1 MDLSMTPE
9 QRLAFVRDTPR
20 VGVLSIDA
28 PNRGPVSNPVWYTV
42 EADNSITF
50 SVGDTSKKTEL
61 LRAAGRATLCV
72 QSEAMPYSYV
82 TMEGPVTEVGASTD
96 EASRERAHR
105 YLGAEFGELYFES
118 TRAEPSLTFA
128 LSPQRWSST
137 DYAKLFG

>member
-1 MDLSMTPE
+1 MELSMDPE

-20 VGVLSIDA
+20 VGVLSIEA

-42 EADNSITF
+42 EADNTITF
-50 SVGDTSKKTEL
+50 SVGEASRKTEL
-61 LRAAGRATLCV
+61 LRAAGRATMCV
-72 QSEAMPYSYV
+72 QSEVAPYSYV

-96 EASRERAHR
+96 DERRARAHR

-118 TRAEPSLTFA
+118 TGAEPDLTFA
-128 LSPQRWSST
+128 LQPQRWASI